1 MRRSRRFVVGRRERK
16 KERERRIIREESQS
30 SCHLFVESLEYPVR
44 SSIHCIPV
52 KITSRSPRYKHT
64 KRTEFASPF
73 FTLRTRNK
81 TFASRLSSPFLPH
94 LPLLP
99 FHSPILTSPPPGLKL
114 ISPLFVPNL
123 GVKVQASLSPFG
135 NFGKRRGIKILI
147 KQSLPNIIRRSHYV
161 ARLSRRVCRYGS
173 GKLREGGGAGRSLTF
188 KRER

>member
-1 MRRSRRFVVGRRERK
+1 M
-16 KERERRIIREESQS
+16 
-30 SCHLFVESLEYPVR
+30 R

-188 KRER
+188 KRERKGGEREWLYWWQTWGMECA